1 MFVVFMMQSP
11 KQRVPVRAVLRNM
24 TYGAVLK

>member
-1 MFVVFMMQSP
+1 VFMMQSP